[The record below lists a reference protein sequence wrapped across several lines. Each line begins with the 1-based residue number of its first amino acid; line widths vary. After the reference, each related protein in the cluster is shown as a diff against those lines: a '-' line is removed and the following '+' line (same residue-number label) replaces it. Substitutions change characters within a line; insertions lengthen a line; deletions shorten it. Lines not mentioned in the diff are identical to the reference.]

1 MHFSTNSHFLKNVL
15 IISSIIKEEWEVNIN
30 NGLLFGHRLLY
41 RVMTNSESS
50 DCCLKSERDCFD
62 VTLDK
67 PWSGQLLRLP
77 ATLPLPG
84 WGLKNI
90 SINKLCLGS
99 KEHHYTNTHLSP
111 ECATNSQWSVIS
123 LLKNISQSFLSSPSP
138 VPNPSPRSKIQSP
151 EERDWDWGWQY
162 NPTCHHPTL
171 THQ

>member
-1 MHFSTNSHFLKNVL
+1 
-15 IISSIIKEEWEVNIN
+15 
-30 NGLLFGHRLLY
+30 
-41 RVMTNSESS
+41 MTNSESS

-123 LLKNISQSFLSSPSP
+123 LLRNIQDWNEMRLTELPHHALILDLNFLLYLFSRNFAYRLWALYYRNSFELRKLEELLQSCKIRGFFGKFIVQSWHLS
-138 VPNPSPRSKIQSP
+138 
-151 EERDWDWGWQY
+151 
-162 NPTCHHPTL
+162 TL
-171 THQ
+171 R